1 MQRPTLNRRYET
13 FIKINPQP
21 DPQHQ
26 IIFQTIKTKVYPTIE
41 QLKKDG
47 KVDWYSFLI
56 HGKSSGVPTTN
67 DDNNAYFHIRFSISK
82 EADEEQVLKSIPD
95 FCVMTGKV
103 NPSSVESISI
113 GNTIKFNPSLLKQG
127 EIEEIWRI
135 IGEQSEFLLNVFE
148 RYKDD
153 VVIPVE
159 EIWSFL
165 HYFHNMVGL
174 SVVQCRNCKT
184 TLVI

>member
-1 MQRPTLNRRYET
+1 MQRPTLSRMYET
-13 FIKINPQP
+13 FIKIDPHP
-21 DPQHQ
+21 DPLHQ

-56 HGKSSGVPTTN
+56 HNRRSGVPTTS
-67 DDNNAYFHIRFSISK
+67 DDNNAYFHIRFSLSK
-82 EADEEQVLKSIPD
+82 EADKEQILKSIPD
-95 FCVMTGKV
+95 FCVMTRKV

-113 GNTIKFNPSLLKQG
+113 STTMKFNPSLLKQG
-127 EIEEIWRI
+127 GIEEIWRI
-135 IGEQSEFLLNVFE
+135 IGDQSEFFLNVFE

-159 EIWSFL
+159 EIWSLL

-174 SVVQCRNCKT
+174 SAIQCQNCKT
-184 TLVI
+184 TFLI